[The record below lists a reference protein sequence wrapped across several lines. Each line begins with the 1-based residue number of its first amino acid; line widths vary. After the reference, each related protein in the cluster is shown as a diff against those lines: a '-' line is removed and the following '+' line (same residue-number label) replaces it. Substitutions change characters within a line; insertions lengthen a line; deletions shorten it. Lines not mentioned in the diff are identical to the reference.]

1 MIAVRS
7 AKASIVELDKGKRY
21 RVFVE
26 AGRDPNTGKRIRLT
40 RTVRGGRKA
49 AEEAKAE
56 LLAMAGESSAA
67 RADIT
72 LESFWSEMYLPGCEA
87 RLRPTTVSGYKKD
100 YKTYVKGPL
109 GGLKLSRL
117 TPVVVSR
124 WLDGIPDAVKKH
136 RACKMLKMILARA
149 VKLDLMDYNPC
160 DRVELPKRR
169 RYRPE
174 VLDAAQA
181 ERYLEEFRGT
191 VCETAVLIALGG
203 GLRRSE
209 LVALDWDDVSREG
222 AVRVHHAVTVVDGRP
237 HDDATK
243 TEFSER
249 TVHLP
254 ASVAARLNELRMPR
268 GPVVR
273 DSNGNRFHPDA
284 LTRAYIRIR
293 DKMPEDLPRVSLK
306 NLRHSSLT
314 ILVDSG
320 ADLLAA
326 SRRAGH
332 SDVSITSAY
341 YVRPHDVVDKNA
353 AEMMERAFGGGGGE

>member
-1 MIAVRS
+1 MRS

-174 VLDAAQA
+174 VLDAACVLSDGSA
-181 ERYLEEFRGT
+181 ASEARMLALRAMSSGEPERFRDILSFVDREMAGNSSGT
-191 VCETAVLIALGG
+191 Q
-203 GLRRSE
+203 
-209 LVALDWDDVSREG
+209 
-222 AVRVHHAVTVVDGRP
+222 AVTSMLMQDSCRRP
-237 HDDATK
+237 YGI
-243 TEFSER
+243 ER
-249 TVHLP
+249 VRKGYY
-254 ASVAARLNELRMPR
+254 RLI
-268 GPVVR
+268 
-273 DSNGNRFHPDA
+273 D
-284 LTRAYIRIR
+284 
-293 DKMPEDLPRVSLK
+293 PEDYWWIDLDQIK
-306 NLRHSSLT
+306 ISS
-314 ILVDSG
+314 DMDFEG
-320 ADLLAA
+320 
-326 SRRAGH
+326 
-332 SDVSITSAY
+332 
-341 YVRPHDVVDKNA
+341 
-353 AEMMERAFGGGGGE
+353 